1 MVLHQRGRH
10 SFPPQPCRHRSKSRP
25 LRFDESQGIQGQQI
39 APAKEECAC
48 KTVFLEAY
56 VYGLEAQEEDSR

>member
-1 MVLHQRGRH
+1 VLCDLDRLHYARI
-10 SFPPQPCRHRSKSRP
+10 C
-25 LRFDESQGIQGQQI
+25 FDESQGIQGQQI

-56 VYGLEAQEEDSR
+56 VYGLEAQEEDSRKQCRASIDD